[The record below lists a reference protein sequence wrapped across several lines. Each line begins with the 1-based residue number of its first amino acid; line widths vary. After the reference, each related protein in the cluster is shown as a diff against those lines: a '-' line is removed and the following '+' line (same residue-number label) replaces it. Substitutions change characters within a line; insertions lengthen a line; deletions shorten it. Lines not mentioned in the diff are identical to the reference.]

1 MTCWSSGANAG
12 LTYRMAFCLFYSI
25 HALKKRIYDLI
36 VYTMS
41 RNIDRFCALYGCFA
55 LLVFV
60 HLPACMHVFLHVLVS
75 ILVAFL
81 SSEFLYLRPSLPSFQ
96 CPPLHPRLLHACLH
110 SYSAGYGARDSSREA
125 ELWGASLGD
134 LLHRPIASLAITI
147 TEPRL

>member
-81 SSEFLYLRPSLPSFQ
+81 SSEFLYLRPSVYHGFNA
-96 CPPLHPRLLHACLH
+96 RLFIPASCMRAFTHTALDTAPGTRLGRLNFGEHH
-110 SYSAGYGARDSSREA
+110 SEIYFIDR
-125 ELWGASLGD
+125 
-134 LLHRPIASLAITI
+134 
-147 TEPRL
+147 